1 MWDLLQRYRGLAL
14 VGALLV
20 APLILLYAQ
29 TRNPATRGPVVG
41 IVIDGSSLIE
51 EALLWAAG
59 GVSDWLQ
66 RYTISVEEHDELL
79 RLRRERVSAA
89 ALKVRVSELER
100 ENESIRS
107 LALLAQRVDGP
118 RPLGARVIGRSGAP
132 LTRLL
137 RIDRGADDGVARGDG
152 VISVDGVVGRVLVV
166 GRHSSDVLL
175 LTDPS
180 AAVDVIV
187 QRTRARGVLR
197 GTGQTSAYRAR
208 VEDFDRLAD
217 VAAGDV
223 LVTSGLGRK
232 FPPGLPVG
240 EVDEVALREDGL
252 YQLATAR
259 PSVQMHELEHVLV
272 LLRRPPPR
280 LPLLAGSEESLA
292 AEEPPADLQAAAREE
307 STSSPVVTTPIIVT
321 PQPRPSAPSPATEN
335 APPAPSPP
343 ASASEEAVA
352 SSPPPLTSP
361 NLQAAGGDA
370 TESSTGVPP
379 VLREEPRATVE
390 PSSTGAPGEASP

>member
-14 VGALLV
+14 VGALLL
-20 APLILLYAQ
+20 APLVLLYAQ
-29 TRNPATRGPVVG
+29 TRSPAARGPVVG
-41 IVIDGSSLIE
+41 FVIDGSSVIE
-51 EALLWAAG
+51 RALLWAAG

-66 RYTISVEEHDELL
+66 RYTISVGEHDELL
-79 RLRRERVSAA
+79 QLRRERVSAA
-89 ALKVRVSELER
+89 ALKVRVAELER
-100 ENESIRS
+100 ENERFRS
-107 LALLAQRVDGP
+107 LALLAQRIDGP
-118 RPLGARVIGRSGAP
+118 RPLGARVIGRTGAP

-137 RIDRGADDGVARGDG
+137 RIDRGSDDGVARGDG
-152 VISVDGVVGRVLVV
+152 VISIDGVVGRVLSV

-223 LVTSGLGRK
+223 LVTSGLGRR

-252 YQLATAR
+252 YQLATLR
-259 PSVQMHELEHVLV
+259 PSVRMHELEDVLV
-272 LLRRPPPR
+272 LLRRAPPR
-280 LPLLAGSEESLA
+280 LPLLAGA
-292 AEEPPADLQAAAREE
+292 AEGGASKGTPVDLQAAAREE
-307 STSSPVVTTPIIVT
+307 NKPSPVVTTPIVVT
-321 PQPRPSAPSPATEN
+321 PQLRPKDPAMENAAPSSTTAPVGAQASPPKSSPSIAAAEAVEGPSVPKLLNDDTGPPAD
-335 APPAPSPP
+335 PPAP
-343 ASASEEAVA
+343 VT
-352 SSPPPLTSP
+352 PL
-361 NLQAAGGDA
+361 GG
-370 TESSTGVPP
+370 S
-379 VLREEPRATVE
+379 L
-390 PSSTGAPGEASP
+390 